1 MRKPRPTRPR
11 IPTPDGI
18 PFAGLTGG
26 IGAGKSTALN
36 ALEGLGCAVLSA
48 DAVVHEIQSSA
59 EVVSELVGRFGF
71 GVAPSGKLDRQ
82 ALAEA
87 AFADEDSRA
96 WLERL
101 IWPRVGSRIAEWS
114 KELGDV
120 DPRPR
125 LAVVEVPLLF
135 ESGMDAAFDTT
146 ICVTASEPLRR
157 ERAEARGHA
166 ALDER
171 AARQLSP
178 AEKEARAEWTVTNNG
193 SVSELEV
200 ELEAVISGIE
210 AKA

>member
-1 MRKPRPTRPR
+1 LRKPRPTRPR

-59 EVVSELVGRFGF
+59 EVVSELVARFGV

-96 WLERL
+96 WLEGL
-101 IWPRVGSRIAEWS
+101 IWPRVGSRITEWS
-114 KELGDV
+114 KGLGDV
-120 DPRPR
+120 RPRPR

-157 ERAEARGHA
+157 DRAEARGHA

-178 AEKEARAEWTVTNNG
+178 AEKEARAEWTVTNDG

-200 ELEAVISGIE
+200 ELEAVVSGIE
-210 AKA
+210 GMA